1 MTAQVRVA
9 SHATSGVICLKCSH
23 LGFCIF
29 VMLSIFQYKMQYIFL
44 EKNVN
49 IMDLLVT
56 ELRDGFP
63 GGRGGGGCTDPQ
75 ALAREGAR
83 GCYFS

>member
-1 MTAQVRVA
+1 
-9 SHATSGVICLKCSH
+9 
-23 LGFCIF
+23 
-29 VMLSIFQYKMQYIFL
+29 MQYIFL

-63 GGRGGGGCTDPQ
+63 GGRGGGGVQ
-75 ALAREGAR
+75 ACKGVLFFMNKPKNIGNKM
-83 GCYFS
+83 